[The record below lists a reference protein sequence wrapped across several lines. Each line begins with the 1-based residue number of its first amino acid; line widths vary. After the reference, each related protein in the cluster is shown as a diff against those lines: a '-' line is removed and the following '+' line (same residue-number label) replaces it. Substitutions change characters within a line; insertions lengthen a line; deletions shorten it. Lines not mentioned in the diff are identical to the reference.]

1 MSNERALTLGVKINE
16 KSIAALILLMFLPN
30 LLGVLH
36 LSTPWGFKI
45 HLFQYAIFLAAFTFG
60 PIGGLLSGFVGSLH
74 AAYLMTN
81 PYILVGNA
89 LLGLSTGY
97 FFRRGHPYLVSALL
111 GFGIQIPW
119 LVVTDYFLM
128 NLPASVIGGLLFTLT
143 LTNVL
148 WAVLAGLSTG
158 PLKSYLE

>member
-1 MSNERALTLGVKINE
+1 MSDERALTLGVKINE
-16 KSIAALILLMFLPN
+16 KSIATLMLLMLLPN
-30 LLGVLH
+30 LVGVLH

-45 HLFQYAIFLAAFTFG
+45 HFFQYAIFLAAFTFG
-60 PIGGLLSGFVGSLH
+60 PIGGLLSGFAGSLY

-89 LLGLSTGY
+89 LLGLFTGY
-97 FFRRGHPYLVSALL
+97 FFRRGHTYLVSALL

-119 LVVTDYFLM
+119 LVATDYFLM
-128 NLPASVIGGLLFTLT
+128 NLPASFIGGLLFALT

-148 WAVLAGLSTG
+148 WAVLAGMSTG
-158 PLKSYLE
+158 PLKRYLE